1 MTHSHPAIKAHLTS
15 INCAQSGEKENWLAL
30 FAEDAI
36 LHDPVGPSP
45 HDPTGEGF
53 RGKAR
58 LEAFWDTMIG
68 PSDTQIVSH
77 QQISSGS
84 NDCACIATA
93 TNTLSEDLCITIE
106 MVVSYRVNDAGLITS
121 LRAFW
126 DQEAIAK
133 QLGL

>member
-1 MTHSHPAIKAHLTS
+1 MTHSHAAIEAHLKS
-15 INCAQSGEKENWLAL
+15 INCAQNGEKESWLAL
-30 FAEDAI
+30 FADDAV

-58 LEAFWDTMIG
+58 LETFWETMIG
-68 PSDTQIVSH
+68 PSNTHIVSH
-77 QQISSGS
+77 QQIASGP

-93 TNTLSEDLCITIE
+93 TNTLSENLSITIE
-106 MVVSYRVNDAGLITS
+106 MVVAYQVNTAGLITS

-133 QLGL
+133 QVGL

>member
-1 MTHSHPAIKAHLTS
+1 MTHSHPRSRLISRRL
-15 INCAQSGEKENWLAL
+15 IAL
-30 FAEDAI
+30 RTARKKTG
-36 LHDPVGPSP
+36 LRSL
-45 HDPTGEGF
+45 PTMRSCMTLWGHHRMTPGEGF
-53 RGKAR
+53 RGKER

-68 PSDTQIVSH
+68 PSNTQIVSH
-77 QQISSGS
+77 QQIASGP

-93 TNTLSEDLCITIE
+93 TNTVSEDLAITIE
-106 MVVSYRVNDAGLITS
+106 MVVAYRVNNVGLITS

>member
-1 MTHSHPAIKAHLTS
+1 MTHSHPAIKAHLRS
-15 INCAQSGEKENWLAL
+15 INCAQNGEKESWLAL
-30 FAEDAI
+30 FADDAI

-68 PSDTQIVSH
+68 PSNTQIVSRK
-77 QQISSGS
+77 QIASGPH
-84 NDCACIATA
+84 DCACIASA
-93 TNTLSEDLCITIE
+93 TNTLSEDLSITIE
-106 MVVSYRVNDAGLITS
+106 MVVAYRVNDAGLITS

-126 DQEAIAK
+126 DQETIAK